1 MACRDG
7 TSILQVML
15 HFQPWQFWPM
25 MGPENLVAFWHVFM
39 IFWGSNRANSKPA
52 RPDLVK
58 TMRIQILKGRGP
70 GKFCVKSS
78 GGTKVQAMV
87 MKFQNFHDFAIEI
100 NFRRVLRPQNPV
112 GSCAARNVQ
121 NFGFHVACRDG

>member
-1 MACRDG
+1 
-7 TSILQVML
+7 
-15 HFQPWQFWPM
+15 M
-25 MGPENLVAFWHVFM
+25 MESENLVEFWHVLM
-39 IFWGSNRANSKPA
+39 IFSGSSRANSKPA

-78 GGTKVQAMV
+78 GGGKVKAMV
-87 MKFQNFHDFAIEI
+87 MKFQNFHDFAVEI
-100 NFRRVLRPQNPV
+100 NFRSVLRPQNPL

-121 NFGFHVACRDG
+121 NFGSDVACGDK